1 MANTTGDITA
11 WIALNRAELP
21 PRVALA
27 LLDHFHDP
35 AGIFS
40 ASPVDLSSVEQ
51 LTSKMLSRLLAQR
64 PDGEGA
70 RDWEV
75 LQKLGGTIIT
85 IQDADYPPLLRQ
97 IYDPP
102 IMLYVQGQLLEEDR
116 QALAMVGSRRCSPYG
131 RLVAHSLAREL
142 AARGL
147 TIVSGLA
154 MGIDG
159 AAHMGALEAGGR
171 TIGVMACGLDIT
183 YPAEHTELK
192 EKMAQHGAVISEVPL
207 GTHPMPARFPTRNR
221 IISGLSLGVVV
232 VEAPEKSGALITAHQ
247 AADQGREVFA
257 IPGSVNSFH
266 SRGCHQLIREG
277 AKLAENIEDILEE
290 LNLQTKPISPQ
301 SRPSTSLR
309 AGKEAKKNELA
320 GAGVNSR
327 PTKQD
332 EVVGAQGLAPQKEHA
347 PKSPTP
353 EEPKPP
359 SQRKQTAIILPLS
372 VDSATQP
379 GFKFPLATSQEK
391 AEVVGQEFTPA
402 THLKLPGL
410 TSEENTL
417 LSCLSLQQKYVDE
430 IIHETKLPSSQVSA
444 GLMILELRGLVRRLP
459 GNLFVRVK

>member
-27 LLDHFHDP
+27 LLDRFHAP

-40 ASPVDLSSVEQ
+40 ASPVDLSTVEQ

-64 PDGEGA
+64 PDVEGA
-70 RDWEV
+70 RDWEA

-85 IQDADYPPLLRQ
+85 IQDAAYPPLLRQ

-102 IMLYVQGQLLEEDR
+102 ILLYVQGQLLEEDR
-116 QALAMVGSRRCSPYG
+116 QALALVGSRRCSPYG

-207 GTHPMPARFPTRNR
+207 GTHPMPTRFPTRNR

-290 LNLQTKPISPQ
+290 LNIEAKLILPQ
-301 SRPSTSLR
+301 RHPSTSLR
-309 AGKEAKKNELA
+309 AGKEAKKIQIA
-320 GAGVNSR
+320 GTQVFA
-327 PTKQD
+327 PAKQ
-332 EVVGAQGLAPQKEHA
+332 
-347 PKSPTP
+347 
-353 EEPKPP
+353 
-359 SQRKQTAIILPLS
+359 
-372 VDSATQP
+372 
-379 GFKFPLATSQEK
+379 PLADQSLS
-391 AEVVGQEFTPA
+391 VGQEFTPGPQAGAGASSLPTDSKKPMAA
-402 THLKLPGL
+402 TTRVKSYAPSESEQEPGISSSFILPPSSLPDLRLPGL
-410 TSEENTL
+410 TVEENRL

-430 IIHETKLPSSQVSA
+430 IIHETQLPSSQVSA
-444 GLMILELRGLVRRLP
+444 GLMLLELRGLVRRLP

>member
-1 MANTTGDITA
+1 MANTTSDITA

-21 PRVALA
+21 PRVALS
-27 LLDHFHDP
+27 LLDRFHDP

-64 PDGEGA
+64 PDVEGA

-301 SRPSTSLR
+301 RHKDTKK
-309 AGKEAKKNELA
+309 KEI
-320 GAGVNSR
+320 
-327 PTKQD
+327 
-332 EVVGAQGLAPQKEHA
+332 VGAQGFAPA
-347 PKSPTP
+347 
-353 EEPKPP
+353 
-359 SQRKQTAIILPLS
+359 KQ
-372 VDSATQP
+372 
-379 GFKFPLATSQEK
+379 PLADQSLP
-391 AEVVGQEFTPA
+391 VGQEFTPVPQAGAGASSRPTDSKKPTAA
-402 THLKLPGL
+402 TTRVKSYAPSEAEQEPGISSSFILPPSSLPDLRLPGL

>member
-27 LLDHFHDP
+27 LLDRFRDP

-64 PDGEGA
+64 PDVEGA
-70 RDWEV
+70 RDWEA

-85 IQDADYPPLLRQ
+85 IQDAAYPPLLRQ

-102 IMLYVQGQLLEEDR
+102 ILLYVQGQLLEEDR
-116 QALAMVGSRRCSPYG
+116 QALAIVGSRRCSPYG

-327 PTKQD
+327 PTDRKKPMPAAAHPQPS
-332 EVVGAQGLAPQKEHA
+332 APSEPSTEPSSSSSLSGKPSA
-347 PKSPTP
+347 P
-353 EEPKPP
+353 
-359 SQRKQTAIILPLS
+359 
-372 VDSATQP
+372 QP
-379 GFKFPLATSQEK
+379 GFKFPLATSQEN

-430 IIHETKLPSSQVSA
+430 IIHETQLPSSQVSA